1 MAGRDFLGS
10 RGWQNV
16 TIGAP
21 SPPCGHVDPLGHRV
35 TQPQLDGLWPS
46 SHITGRFEDGDKEA
60 LGKHLAVVGVLST
73 RLEPARKAKGRA
85 LGIAREQGQYF
96 SPGPPHPRPSHF
108 ASSVSGGLQE
118 PPSTD
123 TTTTLPGVW

>member
-10 RGWQNV
+10 QGWQNL

-46 SHITGRFEDGDKEA
+46 SHITGRFEDGDKEV
-60 LGKHLAVVGVLST
+60 LGKHLAVVGSST
-73 RLEPARKAKGRA
+73 PGWSLLERRKA
-85 LGIAREQGQYF
+85 
-96 SPGPPHPRPSHF
+96 GPW
-108 ASSVSGGLQE
+108 E
-118 PPSTD
+118 
-123 TTTTLPGVW
+123 